1 MVDRRFRQAEWGQPA
16 MPFPAAIA
24 KPAPSDAGELPAIPE
39 NESSGPEI
47 ERAGPLGAGPSPAT
61 ISQDGWGR
69 PSAPVGTSQ
78 RDNKGRF
85 LPGNS
90 GNGGRPKGAR
100 NRLTSLVLTALVEDF
115 TEHGADAVAKLREKD
130 PAAYLD
136 TVINLIPRPLILQH
150 ETEPDYSDLNW
161 EEIAELIER
170 TEQNEQVKIALEE
183 VRKLGRL
190 PHHIS
195 PKSKD

>member
-1 MVDRRFRQAEWGQPA
+1 
-16 MPFPAAIA
+16 MPLPAATA
-24 KPAPSDAGELPAIPE
+24 TPAPSEGDEVPFAPE
-39 NESSGPEI
+39 IESSGPEI
-47 ERAGPLGAGPSPAT
+47 ERAGPSEAALPPAT
-61 ISQDGWGR
+61 ISQDDWGR
-69 PSAPVGTSQ
+69 PLAPVGTSQ

-115 TEHGADAVAKLREKD
+115 AEHGADAVAKLREKD

-195 PKSKD
+195 PKPKD

>member
-1 MVDRRFRQAEWGQPA
+1 MGDRRRRDSAWGQT
-16 MPFPAAIA
+16 PAAA
-24 KPAPSDAGELPAIPE
+24 TAFPRPSGDGDVPAAAPIT
-39 NESSGPEI
+39 SSGPEI
-47 ERAGPLGAGPSPAT
+47 AKSEPSIAAPSPA
-61 ISQDGWGR
+61 IDAGDGWGR
-69 PSAPVGTSQ
+69 PPAPVGTSQ
-78 RDNKGRF
+78 RDNRGRF

-115 TEHGADAVAKLREKD
+115 AEHGAGAVAALREKD

-195 PKSKD
+195 PKPKD

>member
-1 MVDRRFRQAEWGQPA
+1 MGDRRRLDSAWGQT
-16 MPFPAAIA
+16 PAAATAFPRPSGDGDVPAAAPIA
-24 KPAPSDAGELPAIPE
+24 
-39 NESSGPEI
+39 SSGPEI
-47 ERAGPLGAGPSPAT
+47 ARPEPSQAALSAAIDT
-61 ISQDGWGR
+61 GCGWGC

-115 TEHGADAVAKLREKD
+115 AEHGAGAVAKLREKD

-150 ETEPDYSDLNW
+150 ETEPDYSEMNW
-161 EEIAELIER
+161 EEIADLIEQ
-170 TEQNEQVKIALEE
+170 TQKNEQVKIAIEE
-183 VRKLGRL
+183 IRKLGRFSQN
-190 PHHIS
+190 I
-195 PKSKD
+195 